1 MNIIQVQDR
10 LKGVDD
16 RALVGYV
23 EQPTPDVPTYLALGE
38 LQRREQMRA
47 KYQAQAQ
54 PTQTVAEE
62 MVAKATPQM
71 VLVL

>member
-16 RALVGYV
+16 QSLVGYV
-23 EQPTPDVPTYLALGE
+23 ERPTPDVPTYLALGE

-47 KYQAQAQ
+47 KYQAQAT
-54 PTQTVAEE
+54 PTETVQ
-62 MVAKATPQM
+62 KK
-71 VLVL
+71 L